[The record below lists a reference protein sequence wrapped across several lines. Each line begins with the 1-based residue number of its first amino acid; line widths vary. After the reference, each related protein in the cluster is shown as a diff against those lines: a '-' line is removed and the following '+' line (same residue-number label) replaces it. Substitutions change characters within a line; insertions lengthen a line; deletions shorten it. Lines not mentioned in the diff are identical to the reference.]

1 MSQLELCH
9 LSYFCLPTAGHVGCS
24 QVFALISKMI
34 HSFTSIGWAKVTSN
48 LQRQKFEKN
57 QENGNGLEKHVRLE
71 PAKKKPSMEKMLPE
85 FTM

>member
-1 MSQLELCH
+1 
-9 LSYFCLPTAGHVGCS
+9 
-24 QVFALISKMI
+24 MI

-71 PAKKKPSMEKMLPE
+71 TAKKKPSMEKMLPE